1 MKYEGDHKMSKRK
14 FVKYRN
20 RKLHEIGK
28 ASSYITM
35 EGLLEVVAGGE
46 EIEVVDDDTG
56 ADLTAFTMARLVY
69 ERSRSEMTAYAVKDL
84 RKLIMTSPPPKK
96 KAV

>member
-1 MKYEGDHKMSKRK
+1 MNTGSNKKRT

-20 RKLHEIGK
+20 RKLHEIG
-28 ASSYITM
+28 ALNSYMTM
-35 EGLLEVVAGGE
+35 DGLLSIVASGT

-69 ERSRSEMTAYAVKDL
+69 ERSRSDRNAYTVKEL
-84 RKLIMTSPPPKK
+84 RRLIMTSPPTKEE
-96 KAV
+96 AA